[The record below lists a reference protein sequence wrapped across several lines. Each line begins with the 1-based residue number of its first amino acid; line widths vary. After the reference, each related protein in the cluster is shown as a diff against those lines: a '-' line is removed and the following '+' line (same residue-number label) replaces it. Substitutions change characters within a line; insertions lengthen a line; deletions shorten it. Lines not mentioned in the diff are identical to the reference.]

1 MFQCCRL
8 DINVSCIFM
17 SRFVSMRK
25 SSKGASTAFISVS
38 LFQML
43 TMFYS
48 MCNHPACRPAQP
60 EIRMHRAARRDGL
73 GLQCEIELRDL
84 PMCVGHD
91 QDGQPMVEIVSW
103 PFILPKTIVPGKKIK
118 VCMQYKD
125 NMFSLI
131 WGFQSQN
138 RFISTKW
145 ISFLSGIAM

>member
-103 PFILPKTIVPGKKIK
+103 PFILPKTIVPGKKNQGLHA
-118 VCMQYKD
+118 VQ
-125 NMFSLI
+125 
-131 WGFQSQN
+131 
-138 RFISTKW
+138 R
-145 ISFLSGIAM
+145 